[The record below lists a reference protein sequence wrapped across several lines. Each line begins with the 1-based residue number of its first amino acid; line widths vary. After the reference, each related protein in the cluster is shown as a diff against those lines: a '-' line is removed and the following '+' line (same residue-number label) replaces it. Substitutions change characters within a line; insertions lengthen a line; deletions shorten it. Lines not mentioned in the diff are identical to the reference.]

1 MLAPV
6 FSSFQRCFAVFSLLL
21 FLQAVSPSAVFSTD
35 TGVTKSQ
42 NANPLAE
49 EEDENSDINLKFF
62 CEEQDFSLYVAH
74 YSLPSGSDLMP
85 DGHIPEIPT
94 PPPLH

>member
-62 CEEQDFSLYVAH
+62 CEHCPGLLEVSSGHALISDALYYGLANTIRM
-74 YSLPSGSDLMP
+74 YLRQL
-85 DGHIPEIPT
+85 
-94 PPPLH
+94 